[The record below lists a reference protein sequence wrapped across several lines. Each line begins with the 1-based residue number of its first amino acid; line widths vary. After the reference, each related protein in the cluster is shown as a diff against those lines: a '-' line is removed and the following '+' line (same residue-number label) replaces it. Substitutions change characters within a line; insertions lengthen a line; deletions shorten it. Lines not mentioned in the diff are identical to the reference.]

1 MKDRKRRNEDT
12 EISNLQ
18 DPGPAEQQIRNFHV
32 AVHNL
37 VLVDVRRAREQLLG
51 EALDLRYG
59 KLHTAI
65 QQTAQIVLHVIKHH
79 VNTAFEPVKVT
90 GGGMHNLADAEHIRV
105 VQRLHNPNFANGRDG
120 KLHP

>member
-1 MKDRKRRNEDT
+1 M
-12 EISNLQ
+12 
-18 DPGPAEQQIRNFHV
+18 
-32 AVHNL
+32 
-37 VLVDVRRAREQLLG
+37 DVRRAREQLLG